1 MKKGTKKIVSLI
13 LSVAT
18 AFSLTACGGSS
29 TPTPTTAAPAANSE
43 KPESDTVSAGDTGK
57 TEKAAVPDVTLIAAH
72 VNNEESSY
80 QYGLEQ
86 FRDKLEELSGGTMTV
101 EIHPNGEL
109 GGDESELIEKVAS
122 NTVDVIIVSP
132 GDLSNAVPQVD
143 FLALPFLYTSIDHW
157 KKCISDDK
165 VGGYFANFVDEGG
178 SFKMLTYYMC
188 GIRSVFCTKPI
199 NSLADMEGKK
209 IRVKSSE
216 NVVKIWSALGGQP
229 TSLAYNEVYSGLQ
242 NNVIDAAENDIA
254 NIMSMNFYEPAPY
267 VTLTQHDYATR
278 FLVIGA
284 GKYNTLTDEQKA
296 WVDEASEYSSTLQW
310 DYDES
315 YADECRAQLEKDG
328 VTFIDVDTTEW
339 VSTVEPILKEIADK
353 LGVSDG
359 YQAILD
365 MK

>member
-1 MKKGTKKIVSLI
+1 MKKSTKRMIALM
-13 LSVAT
+13 LSAAI
-18 AFSLTACGGSS
+18 AFSLTACQGGSTTAS
-29 TPTPTTAAPAANSE
+29 TTAAAAQKQEADAKPAAGE
-43 KPESDTVSAGDTGK
+43 TKA
-57 TEKAAVPDVTLIAAH
+57 EKAAVPDVTLIAAH

-143 FLALPFLYTSIDHW
+143 FLALP
-157 KKCISDDK
+157 
-165 VGGYFANFVDEGG
+165 
-178 SFKMLTYYMC
+178 
-188 GIRSVFCTKPI
+188 
-199 NSLADMEGKK
+199 
-209 IRVKSSE
+209 
-216 NVVKIWSALGGQP
+216 
-229 TSLAYNEVYSGLQ
+229 YNEVYSGLQ

-254 NIMSMNFYEPAPY
+254 NIMSMKFYEPAPY
-267 VTLTQHDYATR
+267 VTLTRHDYATR

-284 GKYNTLTDEQKA
+284 GKYNSLTDEQKA

-310 DYDES
+310 KYDES
-315 YADECRAQLEKDG
+315 YADDCRAELEKEG
-328 VTFIDVDTTEW
+328 VAFIDVDTSEW
-339 VSTVEPILKEIADK
+339 VLTVEPILKEIADK
-353 LGVSDG
+353 LGVADG

>member
-18 AFSLTACGGSS
+18 AFSLTACGGGSA
-29 TPTPTTAAPAANSE
+29 PAPTTAAPAAGSE
-43 KPESDTVSAGDTGK
+43 KQESDAAQSGDTAK

-199 NSLADMEGKK
+199 NGLSDMDGKK

-254 NIMSMNFYEPAPY
+254 NIMSMKFYEPAPY

>member
-1 MKKGTKKIVSLI
+1 MKKSTKRIVAMM
-13 LSVAT
+13 LSVTT
-18 AFSLTACGGSS
+18 AFSLSACGGSKS
-29 TPTPTTAAPAANSE
+29 APAAATDNAKMESTA
-43 KPESDTVSAGDTGK
+43 PEAEPAKED
-57 TEKAAVPDVTLIAAH
+57 KAAAPEVTLIAAH

-86 FRDKLEELSGGTMTV
+86 FRDKLEELSGGAMTV

-157 KKCISDDK
+157 KTCISDDK
-165 VGGYFANFVDEGG
+165 VGGYFADFVDKGG
-178 SFKMLTYYMC
+178 NFKMLTYYMC
-188 GIRSVFCTKPI
+188 GIRSVFCTEPI
-199 NSLADMEGKK
+199 ESLADMNGKK

-254 NIMSMNFYEPAPY
+254 NIMSMKFYEPAPY

-284 GKYNTLTDEQKA
+284 GKYNALTDEQKA
-296 WVDEASEYSSTLQW
+296 WVDEASEYSSALQW

-315 YADECRAQLEKDG
+315 YADKCRAELEKDG
-328 VTFIDVDTTEW
+328 VTFIDVDTAEW

>member
-1 MKKGTKKIVSLI
+1 
-13 LSVAT
+13 
-18 AFSLTACGGSS
+18 
-29 TPTPTTAAPAANSE
+29 
-43 KPESDTVSAGDTGK
+43 
-57 TEKAAVPDVTLIAAH
+57 
-72 VNNEESSY
+72 
-80 QYGLEQ
+80 
-86 FRDKLEELSGGTMTV
+86 
-101 EIHPNGEL
+101 
-109 GGDESELIEKVAS
+109 
-122 NTVDVIIVSP
+122 
-132 GDLSNAVPQVD
+132 
-143 FLALPFLYTSIDHW
+143 
-157 KKCISDDK
+157 
-165 VGGYFANFVDEGG
+165 
-178 SFKMLTYYMC
+178 MLTYYMC

-254 NIMSMNFYEPAPY
+254 NIMSMKFYEPAPY

-339 VSTVEPILKEIADK
+339 VSTAEPILKEIADK

>member
-18 AFSLTACGGSS
+18 AFSLTACGGGSA
-29 TPTPTTAAPAANSE
+29 PAPTTAAPAAGSE
-43 KPESDTVSAGDTGK
+43 KQESDAAQSGYTAK
-57 TEKAAVPDVTLIAAH
+57 TEKAAAPDVTLIAAH

-199 NSLADMEGKK
+199 NGLSDMDGKK

-254 NIMSMNFYEPAPY
+254 NIMSMKFYEPAPY

>member
-18 AFSLTACGGSS
+18 AFSLTACGGGSA
-29 TPTPTTAAPAANSE
+29 PAPTTAAPAAGSE
-43 KPESDTVSAGDTGK
+43 KQESDAAQSGDTAK
-57 TEKAAVPDVTLIAAH
+57 TEKAAAPDVTLIAAH

-199 NSLADMEGKK
+199 NGLSDMDGKK

-254 NIMSMNFYEPAPY
+254 NIMSMKFYEPAPY

-284 GKYNTLTDEQKA
+284 GKYNTLTDEQKV

>member
-1 MKKGTKKIVSLI
+1 MKKGTKRMVALM

-18 AFSLTACGGSS
+18 AFSLTACGGNSS
-29 TPTPTTAAPAANSE
+29 TTPASAASSAGASESEPVAAPINDESE
-43 KPESDTVSAGDTGK
+43 NEQK
-57 TEKAAVPDVTLIAAH
+57 TVPDVTLIAAH

-80 QYGLEQ
+80 QYGFEQ

-122 NTVDVIIVSP
+122 NTVDTIIVSP

-143 FLALPFLYTSIDHW
+143 FLALPFLYTDIAHW
-157 KKCISDDK
+157 KTCISDDK
-165 VGGYFANFVDEGG
+165 VGGYFADFVDNGG
-178 SFKMLTYYMC
+178 NFKMLTYYMC
-188 GIRSVFCTKPI
+188 GIRSVFCTEPI
-199 NSLADMEGKK
+199 ESLADMDGKK

-216 NVVKIWSALGGQP
+216 NVVNIWSALGGQP

-242 NNVIDAAENDIA
+242 NNVINAAENDIA
-254 NIMSMNFYEPAPY
+254 NIMSMKFYEPAPN

-284 GKYNTLTDEQKA
+284 GKYNSLTDEQKA

-310 DYDES
+310 EYDES
-315 YADECRAQLEKDG
+315 YADDCRAKLEAEG
-328 VTFIDVDTTEW
+328 VTFIDVDTSEW
-339 VSTVEPILKEIADK
+339 VAAVEPILKEIADK

-365 MK
+365 LK

>member
-1 MKKGTKKIVSLI
+1 MKKGTKRIVSLI
-13 LSVAT
+13 LSAAT
-18 AFSLTACGGSS
+18 AFSLTACKGSS
-29 TPTPTTAAPAANSE
+29 APAPTSAAAGTEKTESAAAPAG
-43 KPESDTVSAGDTGK
+43 DAGK
-57 TEKAAVPDVTLIAAH
+57 EAVPDVTLIAAH
-72 VNNEESSY
+72 VNNEESSF

-157 KKCISDDK
+157 KACISDDK

-178 SFKMLTYYMC
+178 NFKMLTYYMC
-188 GIRSVFCTKPI
+188 GIRSVFCTEPI
-199 NSLADMEGKK
+199 NSLADMNGKK

-254 NIMSMNFYEPAPY
+254 NIMSMKFYEPAPY

-284 GKYNTLTDEQKA
+284 SKYNTLTDEQKA

-315 YADECRAQLEKDG
+315 YADECREQLEKDG
-328 VTFIDVDTTEW
+328 VTFIDVDTAEW

-353 LGVSDG
+353 LGVADG